1 MFKTAFCAVVVCS
14 AGLLAISVSS
24 ARDPPATTGPLA
36 DAADETLSAELVKTG
51 LYLISSSSGNS
62 LMRLSARGS
71 ILVDGQ
77 RPHTYRTQMSQVRKI
92 SKLSDLPVRALIL
105 TDHHE
110 NHAGNA
116 VEFESAGVPLIAQ
129 ENLWQRISLDT
140 AGPIGHAGGGPTQ
153 SLRVSY
159 AGDYVLQMGGV
170 QMKLIHFGNAYTD
183 EDTVVYFP
191 DLKVVAIGD
200 LFTFGLPEPDYL
212 AGGSLVAWGPVIAR
226 ILELDFDVVVPGKG
240 RVVTRRELEAF
251 EARINTM
258 VARAR
263 ELVKNG
269 VSRDLLATQL
279 ETDDLGW
286 HWNLTG
292 SELDGFYAELARMQ

>member
-159 AGDYVLQMGGV
+159 ARDYVLQMGGV

>member
-1 MFKTAFCAVVVCS
+1 
-14 AGLLAISVSS
+14 
-24 ARDPPATTGPLA
+24 
-36 DAADETLSAELVKTG
+36 
-51 LYLISSSSGNS
+51 
-62 LMRLSARGS
+62 
-71 ILVDGQ
+71 
-77 RPHTYRTQMSQVRKI
+77 
-92 SKLSDLPVRALIL
+92 
-105 TDHHE
+105 
-110 NHAGNA
+110 
-116 VEFESAGVPLIAQ
+116 
-129 ENLWQRISLDT
+129 
-140 AGPIGHAGGGPTQ
+140 
-153 SLRVSY
+153 VSY